1 MALNDNRM
9 PSSLLV
15 SRSLMNLQDVFARL
29 TDLQDK
35 AGSLKRLRRP
45 SDAPADVVPALQLHA
60 SINRNDQ
67 FSRNLEDAG
76 GWLGAADNALTTAS
90 DNLVRVRDLVI
101 TARNASSDATARSAA
116 ADEIDAI
123 RQGMLALANTQYAG
137 RPVFGGTVSGGVAY
151 SSTGAY
157 VGIST
162 PVERTI
168 APGQRVQ
175 VNVNGDDVFGTPGND
190 LFTTL
195 TQLAAAM
202 RTNSP
207 TVDALASELDGR
219 IQNVHST
226 LGEVGARYKRVEDMK
241 TQNMADG
248 LTMKQNLSGLEDA
261 DLAEVMVSL
270 EAQRV
275 AYQAA
280 LQATAKAI
288 QPSLADFLR

>member
-9 PSSLLV
+9 PNSLLV
-15 SRSLMNLQDVFARL
+15 SRSLTNLQDVFSRL
-29 TDLQDK
+29 TDLQDQ
-35 AGSLKRLRRP
+35 AGSMKRLRRP

-67 FSRNLEDAG
+67 FARNLDDAG

-101 TARNASSDATARSAA
+101 TARNGASDPTARKAL
-116 ADEIDAI
+116 ADEIDSI

-137 RPVFGGTVSGGVAY
+137 RPVFGGTASGGVAY
-151 SSTGAY
+151 SSNGAY

-162 PVERTI
+162 AVERTI
-168 APGQRVQ
+168 APGQRIQ
-175 VNVNGDDVFGTPGND
+175 VNVNGDAVFGTPGDD
-190 LFTTL
+190 LFSTL
-195 TQLAAAM
+195 TQLSQAIM
-202 RTNSP
+202 TNPSGL
-207 TVDALASELDGR
+207 DALASELDGR
-219 IQNVHST
+219 IQSVHST
-226 LGEVGARYKRVEDMK
+226 LGEVGARSKRVDDMK
-241 TQNMADG
+241 TQNTVDG

-261 DLAEVMVSL
+261 DLAEVMMSL

>member
-1 MALNDNRM
+1 MSLNDNRM
-9 PSSLLV
+9 PNSLLV
-15 SRSLMNLQDVFARL
+15 SRSLTNLQDVFARL
-29 TDLQDK
+29 NDLQDQ

-60 SINRNDQ
+60 GINRNDQ
-67 FSRNLEDAG
+67 FARNLDDADN
-76 GWLGAADNALTTAS
+76 WLGAADNALTTAS
-90 DNLVRVRDLVI
+90 ENLTRVRDLVI
-101 TARNASSDATARSAA
+101 TARNSASDPTSRQALAN
-116 ADEIDAI
+116 EIDSI

-137 RPVFGGTVSGGVAY
+137 RPVFGGTASGGVAY
-151 SSTGAY
+151 SSNGTY

-168 APGQRVQ
+168 APGQRIQ
-175 VNVNGDDVFGTPGND
+175 VNVNGDAVFGVPGDD

-195 TQLAAAM
+195 SQISATILSNPAGL
-202 RTNSP
+202 
-207 TVDALASELDGR
+207 DALASELDGR
-219 IQNVHST
+219 IQNVQST
-226 LGEVGARYKRVEDMK
+226 LGEVGARSKRVEDMK
-241 TQNMADG
+241 TQNTADG

-261 DLAEVMVSL
+261 DLAEVMMSL

>member
-1 MALNDNRM
+1 MSLNDSRM

-15 SRSLMNLQDVFARL
+15 SRSLTNLQDVFSRL
-29 TDLQDK
+29 TDLQDQ

-45 SDAPADVVPALQLHA
+45 SDAPADVVPALALRA
-60 SINRNDQ
+60 GMNRNDQ
-67 FSRNLEDAG
+67 FSRNLEDAS
-76 GWLGAADNALTTAS
+76 GWLGAADNALTS
-90 DNLVRVRDLVI
+90 VSENLTRVRDLVI
-101 TARNASSDATARSAA
+101 TAKNAASDATARKAA
-116 ADEIDAI
+116 ADEIDSI
-123 RQGMLALANTQYAG
+123 RQGLLSLANTQYAG
-137 RPVFGGTVSGGVAY
+137 RPVFGGTASGGVAY
-151 SSTGAY
+151 SATGSY

-190 LFTTL
+190 LFATL
-195 TQLAAAM
+195 TQLSDAVRNNA
-202 RTNSP
+202 P
-207 TVDALASELDGR
+207 GVDALASELDGR

-226 LGEVGARYKRVEDMK
+226 LGEVGARSKRVEDMK
-241 TQNMADG
+241 TQNTADG
-248 LTMKQNLSGLEDA
+248 LTMKQNLSGLEDV